1 MKKKL
6 LIFLS
11 LLMLSI
17 ALVGC
22 DDVIR
27 TETEEVEVMIVD
39 AQYKD
44 SWLQP
49 ICTGK
54 SVIYVPHSEEYN
66 ITVEYDGIEYV
77 FDNEDIYKAYKDK
90 IGQTATGILETVY
103 YDSGHIYQEVVG
115 LKGE

>member
-17 ALVGC
+17 SLVGC
-22 DDVIR
+22 DEIIR
-27 TETEEVEVMIVD
+27 TETKEVEVAIVD
-39 AQYKD
+39 SYYKD

-49 ICTGK
+49 LWTGK
-54 SVIYVPHSEEYN
+54 TFTYIRHSAEYQ
-66 ITVEYDGIEYV
+66 ITVEYSGVEYD
-77 FDNEDIYKAYKDK
+77 FDDEDIYKAYKDK
-90 IGQTATGILETVY
+90 IGQTATGILEIIY

-115 LKGE
+115 LKE